1 MRLAFVLFKYFPFG
15 GLQRDAMAIAEACA
29 GRGHEITFFVQAWQ
43 GDQPAFADVRIL
55 PCKAWSNHGRAREF
69 VRQLPDALAQAGVD
83 KVIGFDKMPYLDV
96 YYAADSCL
104 AEKSAQEHS
113 AWYRCTPRV
122 RQFLSLEQ
130 AVFGPDSNT
139 NILLISAAEK
149 QRYQSHY
156 QTADSRMTVLPPGI
170 REDRKVPHDYERQR
184 EGFRAEFAPDGQ
196 PLLLFVGSGFR
207 TKGLDRALQAFA
219 AVKVQAAYES
229 ARFLIVGD
237 DKSAVFEKLAA
248 KLGVADAVKFLGGR
262 NDVTRFFWGCDVLIH
277 PAYRE
282 NTGTVLLEAMIAGLP
297 VVTSDVCGYAHYVTQ
312 AELGKTVSLPFS
324 QSEFE
329 QAVISALAMGRDDC
343 LRRANAFADNSDIY
357 SMVPRA
363 VSLIESWQETA

>member
-43 GDQPAFADVRIL
+43 GDQPAFADVRVL

-83 KVIGFDKMPYLDV
+83 KVIGFDKMPHLDV

-113 AWYRCTPRV
+113 SWYRCTPRV
-122 RQFLSLEQ
+122 RQFLALEQ
-130 AVFGPDSNT
+130 AVFGADSNT

-156 QTADSRMTVLPPGI
+156 QTTDSRMAVLPPGI
-170 REDRKVPHDYERQR
+170 REDRKVPRDYEQQR
-184 EGFRAEFAPDGQ
+184 VAFRAEFAPDGQ

-219 AVKVQAAYES
+219 AVKAHSSYKS

-237 DKSAVFEKLAA
+237 DKSAAFEKLAA
-248 KLGVADAVKFLGGR
+248 KLGVAGSVEFLGGR

-297 VVTSDVCGYAHYVTQ
+297 VVTSDACGYAHYVTEAGLGQ
-312 AELGKTVSLPFS
+312 AVGLPFN

-329 QAVISALAMGRDDC
+329 QGVLSALSMARSEC
-343 LRRANAFADNSDIY
+343 LQRAQAFADNSDIY